1 MGIPEHGA
9 TPLDERPADDLPR
22 LWHFIVAYLL
32 LSAGLY
38 LTIPLLLGVNSG
50 RELRMLCIIAGGIC
64 LGQLGYIAVMGPSK
78 DFVPMRPW
86 RLILSA
92 ILTAAV
98 LMLLMFAAFLWI
110 GAIIS
115 QYVAGGIGHIGLV
128 VLATA
133 VVVAPLSLVVL
144 LCHGCI
150 SQDRFIVFGRM
161 LACIL
166 VVGVIEGVFSL
177 AATLSYYIWR
187 IWNEDDIWPLFHG
200 DTAMGPTIGT
210 FLIVFVLAWS
220 VGPLTVWQYYRR
232 LRLACRN

>member
-1 MGIPEHGA
+1 MAPRPS
-9 TPLDERPADDLPR
+9 TNVPADDLPR

-38 LTIPLLLGVNSG
+38 ITIPLLLGVNSG
-50 RELRMLCIIAGGIC
+50 QGASHAVHHCRRDLPGATGIHSC
-64 LGQLGYIAVMGPSK
+64 DGAIEG
-78 DFVPMRPW
+78 FRPNAALAAYPFGNPDSGRADAPHVR
-86 RLILSA
+86 RLL
-92 ILTAAV
+92 
-98 LMLLMFAAFLWI
+98 LWI

-166 VVGVIEGVFSL
+166 VVGVIEGVFLPRSNPLLLYLAHLERGRHLALVLMATRQWDRRSEPFSL
-177 AATLSYYIWR
+177 CSYW
-187 IWNEDDIWPLFHG
+187 HG
-200 DTAMGPTIGT
+200 RWG
-210 FLIVFVLAWS
+210 
-220 VGPLTVWQYYRR
+220 R
-232 LRLACRN
+232 